1 MNRPALGR
9 YEQLLTEALDA
20 ALQRSPELVLD
31 LERLHAAEAHDRIAF
46 HLSRAL
52 AAAVRSLPEKDR
64 VAQGLSLARALLDFV
79 AQETQCDLGGDR
91 PAPSAQ
97 VLKAVFGRL
106 PDGSPARV
114 SAPDIPLLD
123 STLLTNAPGEPSL
136 RHQISTEIDSAD
148 GIDLVMAFVRW
159 TGVRELL
166 SALENHTA
174 RGRRLRVLTTV
185 YTGSTE
191 LRALEALRDVGAEVR
206 VSYDTTS
213 TRLHAKAWL
222 FHRASGFSTA
232 YIGSSNLTHS
242 AQQMGL
248 EWNLRVAEAR
258 NPSIVEK
265 FRAVFESYWA
275 SPDFVAFDPEAFA
288 QATATARPAGAA
300 LTLSPLELRL
310 EPFQERLLEQ
320 IALARLNGAQAN
332 LLVAATGT
340 GKTVMAAVDYAR
352 LREALP
358 RARLLFV
365 AHREELLQQSQ
376 ATFRH
381 ALRDASFGELWV
393 GGHRPRAF
401 DHVFASIQSLAASGL
416 EHLPPEHF
424 DVVIV
429 DEFHHAAARTYAALL
444 DRLRPRELLGLTATP
459 ERSDGLSI
467 LGWFG
472 GRIAAQLR
480 VWDAIDQHRLVPFA
494 YFGVHDGMDLSKV
507 PWRRG
512 VGYDAE
518 GLTNLLTANDAWAHL
533 VLKQV
538 ARRVGDITQMRALG
552 FCVSV
557 DHARFMAR
565 VFNAAGV
572 ASVAIWADTPEDQR
586 RDALRALAERRV
598 RVVFSVDLFNEGVD
612 VPSVDT
618 LLMLRP
624 TDSPTLFLQQLGRG
638 LRKAPHKG
646 VCTVLDFV
654 GHHRKEFRL
663 DRKLT
668 ALLRCSRAALE
679 RQVHSG
685 FPQLPAGCHFELD
698 RVASEIVLRSIREGV
713 PTQWSRKVEELRQ
726 LASDGRDVTLE
737 TYLAE
742 TGLELEDVFDDKSGR
757 TWGSLREDAG
767 LVDRPDDAEGPRTT
781 LRKAIGRLLHVD
793 DPDRL
798 EAYRTLVSLPDPPQ
812 AARLPNRKQ
821 RLLRMLL
828 APLVGTLEGVT
839 RETTLDEACSLL
851 WRHPSVLADLQTLLT
866 ALKRRVTHLPIALT
880 SAADVPLS
888 LHARYSRI
896 EILAAYGDGA
906 PTCVQVP
913 TWREGVKDLKAEATD
928 VFVFTLDKTDGVF
941 SPTTRYNDYAIS
953 PDLIHWESQS
963 TTTADSPTGRR
974 YQTHASIGR
983 QVHLFARVSGDERAF
998 YFLGP
1003 ATYVSHT
1010 DEKPMKIMWRLHHPL
1025 PGDLFAAFAAAV
1037 A

>member
-1 MNRPALGR
+1 MKHTALGR
-9 YEQLLTEALDA
+9 YEQLLTEALA
-20 ALQRSPELVLD
+20 ASLQTSPDLALD

-64 VAQGLSLARALLDFV
+64 VEQGVSLARALVDFV
-79 AQETQCDLGGDR
+79 ARETRCDLGGDR
-91 PAPSAQ
+91 PDPSAQ
-97 VLKAVFGRL
+97 VLKAVFGRH
-106 PDGSPARV
+106 PDGSPASV

-136 RHQISTEIDSAD
+136 RHQISTEIASAD
-148 GIDLVMAFVRW
+148 AIDLVMAFVRW
-159 TGVRELL
+159 TGVRDLL
-166 SALENHTA
+166 SALEQHTQ
-174 RGRRLRVLTTV
+174 RGRSLRVLTTV

-191 LRALEALRDVGAEVR
+191 LRALEALQAMGADVR

-232 YIGSSNLTHS
+232 YIGSSNLTHA
-242 AQQMGL
+242 AQQTGL
-248 EWNLRVAEAR
+248 EWNLRISEAR

-275 SPDFVAFDPEAFA
+275 HTDFVPFEAEQFA
-288 QATATARPAGAA
+288 EATAAARTTAAF
-300 LTLSPLELRL
+300 TLSPLELRL

-320 IALARLNGAQAN
+320 IALARLGGAHAN
-332 LLVAATGT
+332 LLVSATGT

-352 LREALP
+352 LRDTLP

-365 AHREELLQQSQ
+365 AHREEILTQSQ

-393 GGHRPRAF
+393 GGQRPRAF
-401 DHVFASIQSLAASGL
+401 DHVFASIQSLASAGL
-416 EHLPPEHF
+416 AHLAPDHF

-429 DEFHHAAARTYAALL
+429 DEFHHAAARSYAALL
-444 DRLRPRELLGLTATP
+444 DHVRPRELLGLTATP
-459 ERSDGLSI
+459 ERNDGLSV
-467 LGWFG
+467 LQWFG
-472 GRIAAQLR
+472 GRIAAELR

-494 YFGVHDGMDLSKV
+494 YFGVHDGLDLSQL

-512 VGYDAE
+512 AGYDVE
-518 GLTNLLTANDAWAHL
+518 GLTNLLTANDAWAHR

-538 ARRVGDITQMRALG
+538 VRRVADVREMRALG

-572 ASVAIWADTPEDQR
+572 RAAAVWADTPDDAR
-586 RDALRALAERRV
+586 RDALRALNAREV
-598 RVVFSVDLFNEGVD
+598 NVVFSVDLFNEGVD

-638 LRKAPHKG
+638 LRKARDKA

-663 DRKLT
+663 DRRFM

-679 RQVHSG
+679 RQVTQG
-685 FPQLPAGCHFELD
+685 FPLLPAGCHMELD

-713 PTQWSRKVEELRQ
+713 PSQWPRKVEALRL
-726 LASDGRDVTLE
+726 LASDGHDVGLDE
-737 TYLAE
+737 YLAE
-742 TGLELEDVFDDKSGR
+742 SGLELEDVFEASSGR
-757 TWGSLREDAG
+757 TWSALRVDAG
-767 LVDRPDDAEGPRTT
+767 LDAQPTGQDAERTT
-781 LRKAIGRLLHVD
+781 LRKAVCRLLHVD
-793 DPDRL
+793 DPARLDAFQSLVSGETPPNVAGLSRL
-798 EAYRTLVSLPDPPQ
+798 ER
-812 AARLPNRKQ
+812 RR
-821 RLLRMLL
+821 LRMLL
-828 APLVGTLEGVT
+828 APLMGAMAGIDKATPLV
-839 RETTLDEACSLL
+839 EACARL
-851 WRHPSVLADLQTLLT
+851 WRHPSVLADLR
-866 ALKRRVTHLPIALT
+866 ALFGVLARRVTHLPTAL
-880 SAADVPLS
+880 SEPADVPLS
-888 LHARYSRI
+888 LHARYSRL
-896 EILAAYGDGA
+896 ELLAAYGDGA
-906 PTCVQVP
+906 EDTVQVP
-913 TWREGVKDLKAEATD
+913 TWREGVKDVKGAATD
-928 VFVFTLDKTDGVF
+928 VFVFTLDKTDGAF

-953 PDLIHWESQS
+953 PELIHWESQS
-963 TTTADSPTGRR
+963 TTAADSPTGRR
-974 YQTHASIGR
+974 YREHAALGR
-983 QVHLFARVSGDERAF
+983 HVHLFARLTGDDRAF

-1010 DEKPMKIMWRLHHPL
+1010 DEKPMKITWRLHHRL